1 MVKCNRFSTALSAQL
16 PKGFNML
23 NGLDKIDL
31 TSPDALEQINALAK
45 GLADKNT
52 ELLGKVTDKDGLTAA
67 EIAKLQ
73 GLEEFKANSDIK
85 AAKDAED
92 WTEATRL
99 QDEKHKVALEAL
111 SVTGKSDKELI
122 TKLLIEDGLNKA
134 LDGVKINPALKV
146 GAEAL
151 LRSGAIITDGK
162 AMIGDKSLSDAVNE
176 WAASDTGKAYCLAP
190 NNSGGDGLG
199 GSSSGQGKELTLTEK
214 SIAANNAK

>member
-1 MVKCNRFSTALSAQL
+1 
-16 PKGFNML
+16 ML

-52 ELLGKVTDKDGLTAA
+52 ELLGKVSGKDDVNASEAA
-67 EIAKLQ
+67 RVKA
-73 GLEEFKANSDIK
+73 LEDFQSNAEIK
-85 AAKDAED
+85 AAQDAQNWE
-92 WTEATRL
+92 EATRL
-99 QDEKHKVALEAL
+99 QNEKHQKEIDDL
-111 SVTGKSDKELI
+111 SLTGKTDKELI

-199 GSSSGQGKELTLTEK
+199 GGGSGQGKELTLTEK